1 MVDLTATILQRPE
14 VQNIIAS
21 SESDELKAAILNKTF
36 VPKIIAEVYPDLT
49 PNEVEEVRQRVVANA
64 VLTGAEFV
72 DKNPDS
78 TASEET
84 VTNSNENN
92 NDENIVDPKE
102 NEVKKNDMR
111 FIQFAIKFV
120 KIDELHI
127 DLIDTVN
134 PFREAYEI
142 LSKDFT
148 ASMLKAIKEVIDTK
162 EIEMSPEEARDLYP
176 LIGEFKKEHGRL
188 PNHESSNPDERRLGQ
203 AILLLKKLRKQHLK
217 EKAGE

>member
-1 MVDLTATILQRPE
+1 MGELSSKRTKEIVENDMVDLTATILQRPE

-72 DKNPDS
+72 DNNPDS
-78 TASEET
+78 TDSEET

-111 FIQFAIKFV
+111 FIQFANKFV

-162 EIEMSPEEARDLYP
+162 EIEMSP
-176 LIGEFKKEHGRL
+176 GRG
-188 PNHESSNPDERRLGQ
+188 P
-203 AILLLKKLRKQHLK
+203 
-217 EKAGE
+217 